1 MSSFLIFLIF
11 YVSFILPLHES
22 MLTYSQRMRIL
33 AEIDEKIGQEADL
46 VSDSLNKAL
55 SLNQKLQIL
64 YGQCSAA
71 QTPPQIAALRLEGE
85 VIEFEQNVLLL
96 GTKLRLL
103 QLQKDFLTEI
113 HLPFRPLQGPCELP
127 GLLKC
132 FQKNIFEIRRNK
144 KSENG
149 GARGLSRQCQE
160 IRWQFQDQRVKEL

>member
-1 MSSFLIFLIF
+1 
-11 YVSFILPLHES
+11 
-22 MLTYSQRMRIL
+22 MLTYSQTMRKL
-33 AEIDEKIGQEADL
+33 AQIDEKIGQESDL

-64 YGQCSAA
+64 YGQCPAA
-71 QTPPQIAALRLEGE
+71 QTPPQIAALRIEGK
-85 VIEFEQNVLLL
+85 VIEFEQNALLFA
-96 GTKLRLL
+96 GKQRLL

-113 HLPFRPLQGPCELP
+113 HLPLRLLKGPCELP

-132 FQKNIFEIRRNK
+132 FQKNIFKIRRNK